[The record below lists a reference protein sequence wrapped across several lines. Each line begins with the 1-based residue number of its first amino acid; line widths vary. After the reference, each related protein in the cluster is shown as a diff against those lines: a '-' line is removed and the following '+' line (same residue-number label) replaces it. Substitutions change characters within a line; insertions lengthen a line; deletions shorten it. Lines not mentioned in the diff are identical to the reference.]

1 MQQPFRHPSD
11 VLSNRGGRGGAA
23 RAGRGKKTLDLP
35 RVLSILADSW
45 QIVGLFRPMLGRP
58 RRTGSARPWR
68 SRRWALDPRGGANRQ
83 VCQLQAALPMAP
95 MPAWNHPGLGYC
107 SAVVSIVAISART
120 IEGSRDCRPR
130 ATATATRTSARS
142 LPFHTGLS
150 HWPFTLALSHW
161 PFTDLLS
168 LTSFHWPFTGLLLP
182 FTGLSLPF
190 LFADVERSAQPD
202 HKSGLGTHDL
212 GREHTVLPGEP
223 VSAALG

>member
-1 MQQPFRHPSD
+1 MFSRIGAVEE
-11 VLSNRGGRGGAA
+11 VLPELAGVRPAICHESYRFLRTHGRSWVFSGPCWDGQEGPAAQGHGAREGGRSTPGVVPTAKYANCRPLSQWLQCRRGTT
-23 RAGRGKKTLDLP
+23 RAWVT
-35 RVLSILADSW
+35 VL
-45 QIVGLFRPMLGRP
+45 
-58 RRTGSARPWR
+58 
-68 SRRWALDPRGGANRQ
+68 RWF
-83 VCQLQAALPMAP
+83 
-95 MPAWNHPGLGYC
+95 
-107 SAVVSIVAISART
+107 VAISART

>member
-23 RAGRGKKTLDLP
+23 RAGRGKTRDLP

-142 LPFHTGLS
+142 STF
-150 HWPFTLALSHW
+150 HW

-168 LTSFHWPFTGLLLP
+168 LTSFHWPFTGLSLP
-182 FTGLSLPF
+182 FTDLSLTFPF
-190 LFADVERSAQPD
+190 RRC
-202 HKSGLGTHDL
+202 GT
-212 GREHTVLPGEP
+212 
-223 VSAALG
+223 